1 MPAPQQSSKS
11 KRKPVTRHLLLVLAV
26 CALSMAPTCGKRRPP
41 LPPVE
46 RIPQRTEKLTGAQR
60 GNQVILTWPAPL
72 RNAPEG
78 SVQSIRRVDV
88 YRVAEKPKAPLSMTE
103 DEFAA
108 RATLI
113 GSVNYDEIKKA
124 AGDLTYI
131 DTLQLAGEPARLRYA
146 VRYVNAADQSAA
158 FSNFFLM
165 EPAAKVAGP
174 PTIIKTGKEYSETAN
189 TITWE
194 APKTNTDGSTPV
206 NLLGYNVYRTEGA
219 HPEAGKNPLNQEPIT
234 ATQYEDKKFKF
245 GNKYVYVVR
254 SVSLG
259 TEGKPVE
266 SQDSNSIQLA
276 PVDTYPPAAPI
287 QLSVGPAPG
296 RLSIFWVANS
306 ESDLAGYYVYRSTDP
321 NLPKGKWT
329 NLTPNLTTKTTF
341 TDENVEPGK
350 TYYYYIVAVDT
361 AGNTSPFSEVVSDT
375 AP

>member
-1 MPAPQQSSKS
+1 
-11 KRKPVTRHLLLVLAV
+11 
-26 CALSMAPTCGKRRPP
+26 
-41 LPPVE
+41 
-46 RIPQRTEKLTGAQR
+46 LTGAQR

-103 DEFAA
+103 EEFAA

-124 AGDLTYI
+124 GGDLTYT
-131 DTLQLAGEPARLRYA
+131 DTLELAGEPARLRYA

-165 EPAAKVAGP
+165 EPAAKVAEP

-194 APKTNTDGSTPV
+194 APKANTDGSTPV

-219 HPEAGKNPLNQEPIT
+219 QPETGKNPLNPEPIT
-234 ATQYEDKKFKF
+234 AAQYADKKFKF

-266 SQDSNSIQLA
+266 SKDSNSLQLT
-276 PVDTYPPAAPI
+276 PVDTYPPAAPERPA
-287 QLSVGPAPG
+287 VGPALG

-306 ESDLAGYYVYRSTDP
+306 EPDLAGYYVYRSTDP
-321 NLPKGKWT
+321 NLPKAKWT
-329 NLTPNLTTKTTF
+329 NLTPSLYTKTTF

-350 TYYYYIVAVDT
+350 TYYYYVVAVDT
-361 AGNTSPFSEVVSDT
+361 AGNTSPLSDIVSDT
-375 AP
+375 VP